1 MRAFS
6 PNRRPN
12 GHIVAE
18 TGIKPIATNRKAYHE
33 YFIVDKIEA
42 GLVLTGTEVKSM
54 RTNGCS
60 LQDGFVRLRGGEA
73 WLVNVHV
80 TPYQRGTFFSQH
92 EPNRDRKLLMHA
104 REIVRLAGTIQE
116 KGLALIPL
124 RAYFKGGR
132 VKVELGLGRG
142 KKMHDKREAI
152 KQREARREIERV
164 VRRG

>member
-1 MRAFS
+1 MRGFWPKRLPIEPA
-6 PNRRPN
+6 
-12 GHIVAE
+12 VAE
-18 TGIKPIATNRKAYHE
+18 NGSKPIASNRRAYHE
-33 YFIVDKIEA
+33 YFIVDKLEA

-54 RTNGCS
+54 RVNGCS

-73 WLVNVHV
+73 WLVNVHIP
-80 TPYQRGTFFSQH
+80 PYDRGTFFSQH
-92 EPNRDRKLLMHA
+92 EPNRDRKLLLHA
-104 REIVRLAGTIQE
+104 REIVRLTGTIQE

-124 RAYFKGGR
+124 RAYFIGGR